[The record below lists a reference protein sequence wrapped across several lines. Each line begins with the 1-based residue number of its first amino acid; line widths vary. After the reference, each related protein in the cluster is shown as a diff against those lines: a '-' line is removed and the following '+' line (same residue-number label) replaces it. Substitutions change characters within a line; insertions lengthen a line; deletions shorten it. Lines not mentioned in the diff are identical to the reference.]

1 MYIIVN
7 TLDPEE
13 FWNNESGWGA
23 EETADLFSEEEQEE
37 FELPLFGAWVEVQ
50 PN

>member
-7 TLDPEE
+7 RLDPEE

-23 EETADLFSEEEQEE
+23 RESAEQFSEEDQQA
-37 FELPLFGAWVEVQ
+37 FELPLFGAWVKVA
-50 PN
+50 